1 MSDRLPFLLY
11 WTLNSCCTNQS
22 LHRCF
27 CICRRRIET
36 TKKIGWLCWE
46 AAFSTFD
53 RRPYR
58 ATLTLSTPA
67 HICRSD
73 VNQPR
78 SDSAAIPNHRQT
90 DSGIRT
96 AMHELAALLDRL
108 ESDCLEASLTSDT
121 ELKGEECPR
130 IWDGLLCWPPTP
142 ANVTSHLACPGYV
155 DGFDVLALATRHCTE
170 EATWYFNLQ
179 ENRTWTNYSSC
190 GLSRHSP
197 FNTTLFETWLPIIRR
212 ISQVGYGVSLGTLLI
227 ALCILASFKK
237 LYCPRNTL
245 HMHLFISFIMR
256 AFMALLRDNL
266 FVDGLDSLALS
277 TEEALVEAA
286 SDGVLHQ
293 YPGTSGWECKLVTSL
308 WQYFIMANY
317 SWILMEGLY
326 LHNLIFLALFTD
338 SSAITIYIILGWGL
352 PFIFV
357 SSWVVMRIIFE
368 NLLCW
373 TTNENKIIFWLLIR
387 GPITASILVNLI
399 FFLHIAWVLLSKL
412 RSSVSAE
419 TRKYRYRKWAKS
431 TLVLVPLFGVHYTVY
446 CIMHG
451 ADGLGEAVEVALLV
465 SDQLFAS
472 FQGFLVALL
481 YCLMNGEVRGEL
493 SRRWKRFRQNHNLDS
508 PWSQYSITNN
518 SRTNTTRGWRTS
530 FHSIQITSTGG
541 DRRDYRLRSLTPPFI
556 ACYNSNP
563 NNSATSYDSGTRSTS
578 ITGSLHQSVSNNS
591 STAAGLTRTCCSK
604 PITIANRLEKIVS
617 ESEESEHLDI
627 RTHQDHDEAISLAD
641 LTIKP
646 LKAISKTSL

>member
-1 MSDRLPFLLY
+1 
-11 WTLNSCCTNQS
+11 
-22 LHRCF
+22 
-27 CICRRRIET
+27 
-36 TKKIGWLCWE
+36 
-46 AAFSTFD
+46 
-53 RRPYR
+53 
-58 ATLTLSTPA
+58 
-67 HICRSD
+67 
-73 VNQPR
+73 
-78 SDSAAIPNHRQT
+78 
-90 DSGIRT
+90 
-96 AMHELAALLDRL
+96 MHELRTLLDRL
-108 ESDCLEASLTSDT
+108 EIGCLETSLTDPQP
-121 ELKGEECPR
+121 KGEECPR

-142 ANVTSHLACPGYV
+142 ANVTSHLSCPEYV
-155 DGFDVLALATRHCTE
+155 DGFDVLAFATRHCME
-170 EATWYFNLQ
+170 DGTWYFNLQ
-179 ENRTWTNYSSC
+179 ENRTWSNYSSC

-227 ALCILASFKK
+227 ALFILASFKK

-266 FVDGLDSLALS
+266 FVDGLDSFALS
-277 TEEALVEAA
+277 TDEALAEANV
-286 SDGVLHQ
+286 DDLLHQ
-293 YPGTSGWECKLVTSL
+293 YPGTGGWECKLVTSF

-352 PFIFV
+352 PLIFV
-357 SSWVVMRIIFE
+357 SSWVVMRALFE

-451 ADGLGEAVEVALLV
+451 ADDGLGEAVEVALLV

-518 SRTNTTRGWRTS
+518 SRILHLNGCRTNTTRGWRTS

-563 NNSATSYDSGTRSTS
+563 NNSSNSCDSRSTS
-578 ITGSLHQSVSNNS
+578 ITGPIHQSVSTNS
-591 STAAGLTRTCCSK
+591 VIGPTRIACSK

-617 ESEESEHLDI
+617 ESEESEHLDA
-627 RTHQDHDEAISLAD
+627 RPHYDSDEATTLAD
-641 LTIKP
+641 MTTKP
-646 LKAISKTSL
+646 LRAISKTSL

>member
-1 MSDRLPFLLY
+1 
-11 WTLNSCCTNQS
+11 
-22 LHRCF
+22 
-27 CICRRRIET
+27 
-36 TKKIGWLCWE
+36 
-46 AAFSTFD
+46 
-53 RRPYR
+53 
-58 ATLTLSTPA
+58 
-67 HICRSD
+67 
-73 VNQPR
+73 
-78 SDSAAIPNHRQT
+78 
-90 DSGIRT
+90 
-96 AMHELAALLDRL
+96 MHELHSLLNHL
-108 ESDCLEASLTSDT
+108 EIDCLQASSTDS
-121 ELKGEECPR
+121 ELKGVECPR

-142 ANVTSHLACPGYV
+142 ANVTSHLACPDYV
-155 DGFDVLALATRHCTE
+155 FDGFDVLAFATRHCTE
-170 EATWYFNLQ
+170 EATWFFNLQ

-190 GLSRHSP
+190 GLPRLSRHSP
-197 FNTTLFETWLPIIRR
+197 FNTTFNTTIFETWLPIIRR

-266 FVDGLDSLALS
+266 FVDGLDSFALS
-277 TEEALVEAA
+277 TDEALAEPT
-286 SDGVLHQ
+286 SDDLLHS
-293 YPGTSGWECKLVTSL
+293 YPGTWECKLVTSL

-357 SSWVVMRIIFE
+357 SSWVGMRIFFE
-368 NLLCW
+368 NLYCW

-493 SRRWKRFRQNHNLDS
+493 SRRWNRFRQNHNLDS

-563 NNSATSYDSGTRSTS
+563 NNSTNSYDSGTRSTS

-591 STAAGLTRTCCSK
+591 TAALTRACCSK

-641 LTIKP
+641 LTMKP